1 MTRIDW
7 ADLRARHPLREVVR
21 RSGIDLP
28 ADTGDVTVCYPVP
41 GHDETIP
48 SMVIHLNTDRYYC
61 FGCGA
66 HGDVIQW
73 IRDVYR
79 VNAVEAARILDG
91 DRPSAMRR
99 SPHRVQSDQATTVP
113 TASPVRPERP
123 ALDRT
128 PADRVQATLDAAW
141 DYYTLPALHR
151 LGLNYL
157 KERNIDIVTIETEK
171 GDAIVGHTPARADGL
186 TAHLR
191 QHGFSADEVVD
202 ASLGR
207 RYPDG
212 RCIDFFRQRAVLP
225 VHNDSGQ
232 LAGFIGR
239 ATVSGAVPK
248 YLNMS
253 RTHTYDKSIALYRP
267 SRPAL
272 DRHANVVVC
281 EGPLDALAIAAQ
293 AATSGFTNRY
303 APVALCGVALTD
315 NQLHR
320 ILAIHPLP
328 PILTG
333 DGDPPGRKAAVE
345 WATRAALAGRE
356 SVVTIWPDGH
366 DPASWIAEHG
376 EHGLVAL
383 TRKGCLE
390 PTNTDLRPHHAGE
403 IIALTAV
410 AEAVAGCIPLDRARY
425 MALAPLNHLQG
436 GAASRYLDAV
446 GKACASA
453 FDSDEIL
460 VACMRS
466 PTVKNGTSVGG
477 QPIAEAVEL

>member
-1 MTRIDW
+1 MRSPLELDVVGAAHLVFIYKVSNDPTAAVRAIVDSV
-7 ADLRARHPLREVVR
+7 ADVPITLALTHRSRMSGTFT
-21 RSGIDLP
+21 RSG
-28 ADTGDVTVCYPVP
+28 
-41 GHDETIP
+41 
-48 SMVIHLNTDRYYC
+48 SN
-61 FGCGA
+61 
-66 HGDVIQW
+66 
-73 IRDVYR
+73 
-79 VNAVEAARILDG
+79 
-91 DRPSAMRR
+91 
-99 SPHRVQSDQATTVP
+99 
-113 TASPVRPERP
+113 
-123 ALDRT
+123 
-128 PADRVQATLDAAW
+128 
-141 DYYTLPALHR
+141 
-151 LGLNYL
+151 
-157 KERNIDIVTIETEK
+157 
-171 GDAIVGHTPARADGL
+171 RA
-186 TAHLR
+186 
-191 QHGFSADEVVD
+191 
-202 ASLGR
+202 
-207 RYPDG
+207 
-212 RCIDFFRQRAVLP
+212 
-225 VHNDSGQ
+225 
-232 LAGFIGR
+232 
-239 ATVSGAVPK
+239 GAVPK